1 MFRILFFLFIAIP
14 IVEIMVLMQV
24 GNWLGLWPTLAIVI
38 ATAWLGA
45 KKVREQGIATLTSV
59 QTKMAQGE
67 MPSDEIFAGVC
78 LLVSGVLLVTPGF
91 VTDIFGLSLLVPS
104 MRTAMINA
112 LRSKVNLNQ
121 TSAGQSG
128 FHYQTYTQ
136 SPQGDNE
143 SDDQA
148 FDQAF
153 DQDNAGQDKPT
164 GSLHHGQT
172 IEGEYQRKD

>member
-24 GNWLGLWPTLAIVI
+24 GGWLGAWPTLAIVI

-45 KKVREQGIATLTSV
+45 KKVREQGIATLASV
-59 QTKMAQGE
+59 QTKMAQGQ
-67 MPSDEIFAGVC
+67 MPSDEIFAGV
-78 LLVSGVLLVTPGF
+78 LLVVSGVLLVTPGF

-104 MRTAMINA
+104 LRSLMINA
-112 LRSKVNLNQ
+112 VRSKVTLNQ
-121 TSAGQSG
+121 ASAGQSG
-128 FHYQTYTQ
+128 FHYQTFTQ
-136 SPQGDNE
+136 SQQDDNHT
-143 SDDQA
+143 DGQV
-148 FDQAF
+148 F
-153 DQDNAGQDKPT
+153 DQDNTAPDKPT